1 MKKISVYPLIISV
14 ILAITFFTS
23 CEQSS
28 DDIQR
33 KQQEKILAE
42 GTSAVG
48 MPAIKNF
55 REKKILKDIYEL
67 RDQLGLVTYTYIF
80 CDMTGKFTYIGES
93 IGFGIPAATQFTNP
107 QKVVY
112 KNDHRIAI
120 PQADPNGLFSPA
132 SAEGTWVLMADPVNR
147 TAAPQ
152 YIESRI
158 SVFTYKLRHAIVGV
172 GYED

>member
-1 MKKISVYPLIISV
+1 MKKILNYLII
-14 ILAITFFTS
+14 AIIFLSLSSSS
-23 CEQSS
+23 CETQPSS

-33 KQQEKILAE
+33 QQQEKILAE

-107 QKVVY
+107 QKTEYTV
-112 KNDHRIAI
+112 AI

-132 SAEGTWVLMADPVNR
+132 SAEGTWVLMADPVNK

-172 GYED
+172 GYES